1 MTVAIAPLTT
11 EHLPEAAALLDRW
24 YARTRRALP
33 HQSGRTAAP
42 AQGEELLGKILAE
55 PRVEAVLARG
65 GDGALTGYLAA
76 TPLDFADDERA
87 VLRAHPRSAL
97 VRYGGHALRGGR
109 EGVREDV
116 LRGLYAAVAQRLVAE
131 RRPVHYVDLPADEE
145 LASAWFRTGF
155 GLERVRGLMAVRP
168 RGRQPRGVDALS
180 VRRAGPGDLDRIGR
194 MAVEAARADRGTA
207 VFRPQPEGALARLRT
222 HYADALADARCGA
235 WVAARRGEEVGMVV
249 LSPAAPGPVVPDGCV
264 ELVEAYVTHAARGEG
279 ISRVLLA
286 TALAWAYDSGYRH
299 ITASWPAGSP
309 VSAAHWPAV
318 GFRPVAYRLQ
328 RVLDPRMCAIPQR

>member
-11 EHLPEAAALLDRW
+11 EHVPEAAALLDRW
-24 YARTRRALP
+24 YARTRKALP
-33 HQSGRTAAP
+33 HQPGRTGAP
-42 AQGEELLGKILAE
+42 PGEELLGKVLAG
-55 PRVEAVLARG
+55 PGVEAVLARG
-65 GDGALTGYLAA
+65 GDGTVTGYLAA
-76 TPLDFADDERA
+76 TPLDLADDDRA

-97 VRYGGHALRGGR
+97 VSYGGHALRGGR
-109 EGVREDV
+109 DGVGEDV
-116 LRGLYAAVAQRLVAE
+116 LRGLYAAVAARLVAE
-131 RRPVHYVDLPADEE
+131 GRHVHYVDLPADDAV
-145 LASAWFRTGF
+145 ASAWFRTGF
-155 GLERVRGLMAVRP
+155 GLERMRGLMAVRP

-207 VFRPQPEGALARLRT
+207 VFRPQPDGALATLRT
-222 HYADALADARCGA
+222 HYADTLADARCGA

-249 LSPAAPGPVVPDGCV
+249 LTPAAPGPVLPDGCV
-264 ELVEAYVTHAARGEG
+264 ELVEAYVTQAARGEG

-286 TALAWAYDSGYRH
+286 TALAWAYDSGYRY

-309 VSAAHWPAV
+309 VSAGHWPAV

-328 RVLDPRMCAIPQR
+328 RVLDPRMCVTPQR